1 MILKSNTFFLNRDV
15 VLRVIY
21 RLCRKVQVIS
31 DAVLTTGDSVS
42 DIFCVKW
49 IVLDWVVGR
58 KMLFKEI
65 WGCSKLYTKWNLIF
79 FFNLRKKANFRCL
92 HVYHSL

>member
-1 MILKSNTFFLNRDV
+1 MKLKSITFLNRDV
-15 VLRVIY
+15 ALLLIY
-21 RLCRKVQVIS
+21 RLCRKVRVLS
-31 DAVLTTGDSVS
+31 DAVLTTGGSVS

-49 IVLDWVVGR
+49 NVFDWVVGS

-65 WGCSKLYTKWNLIF
+65 WSCANLYTKWNLIF
-79 FFNLRKKANFRCL
+79 FYLPKKANFRCL